1 MNLYVHFPFCRS
13 RCSYCSLYS
22 RVGAS
27 LADRER
33 YIESIR
39 VKLESL
45 RVRLES
51 TLTDPNPT
59 ITNPNRPYPT
69 LTDNN
74 PTLKTLYFGGGS
86 PALCDLSPLRV
97 PLKQWKTG
105 QTCFPLFEFT
115 VELHPL
121 DVTPAKLDEL
131 KSIGVN
137 RISMGV
143 QSLDD
148 ATLRAMGRGYTADEA
163 ARAFDLVKSRFDNAG
178 IDLILGYP
186 GDPTTKNAEALL
198 APLATWGLRHCSV
211 YSLQNERGL
220 KNVPDDDTVLD
231 GIRSAARFLK
241 SIGLERYEISN
252 YAAPGFE
259 CRHNLAVWRGEDYIG
274 LGEGAY
280 GREGLKRTRGILQN
294 SVNGD
299 REEGRGKREEGKGK
313 REEGRG
319 KREEGKGK
327 REEGRGKR
335 EEGKGKRDENSLIA
349 YKTIEVSP
357 LEDLKER
364 TLFRLRTRDG
374 IDSSLFP
381 EWRPTLDQFVAE
393 GLLTHTPLVGAHLRG
408 ARGHLGE
415 MPLPS
420 ENIYYLTERG
430 TEVCD
435 AILEE
440 LV

>member
-1 MNLYVHFPFCRS
+1 MAANLYVHFPFCRS

-27 LADRER
+27 PADHVAYVAR
-33 YIESIR
+33 IADAITQKFKSA
-39 VKLESL
+39 
-45 RVRLES
+45 S
-51 TLTDPNPT
+51 TQ
-59 ITNPNRPYPT
+59 T
-69 LTDNN
+69 LS
-74 PTLKTLYFGGGS
+74 TLYFGGGS
-86 PALCDLSPLRV
+86 PALCDLSPLRDALV
-97 PLKQWKTG
+97 PLLGEST
-105 QTCFPLFEFT
+105 EFT

-148 ATLRAMGRGYTADEA
+148 DILRAMGRGYTASDA
-163 ARAFDLVKSRFDNAG
+163 ARAFALIKSRFDNAG

-186 GDPTTKNAEALL
+186 GDPTTRNAEALL
-198 APLATWGLRHCSV
+198 APLANWGLRHCSV

-220 KNVPDDDTVLD
+220 KGVPDDETVLD
-231 GIRSAARFLK
+231 GIKSAARFLK

-259 CRHNLAVWRGEDYIG
+259 CRHNFAVWRGEDYIG
-274 LGEGAY
+274 LGDGAY

-294 SVNGD
+294 SVNGERGTGN
-299 REEGRGKREEGKGK
+299 RERNRPLWVGATHGEATKPSEMRLSRSDQVWVSEANCEAAARPRASAEGTGNGKRS
-313 REEGRG
+313 
-319 KREEGKGK
+319 
-327 REEGRGKR
+327 
-335 EEGKGKRDENSLIA
+335 ENSLIA
-349 YKTIEVSP
+349 YKTTEVSP

-374 IDSSLFP
+374 IDSSQFP
-381 EWRPTLDQFVAE
+381 EWRPTLDRFVSE
-393 GLLTHTPLVGAHLRG
+393 GLLVKVG
-408 ARGHLGE
+408 E
-415 MPLPS
+415 S
-420 ENIYYLTERG
+420 VYQLTERG

-435 AILEE
+435 SILEE

>member
-1 MNLYVHFPFCRS
+1 MAANLYVHFPFCRS

-22 RVGAS
+22 RTGSSPAARAEYV
-27 LADRER
+27 
-33 YIESIR
+33 
-39 VKLESL
+39 ESL
-45 RVRLES
+45 RVELESLKVRVESPRSDLNRPYSTLSDPIRPYS
-51 TLTDPNPT
+51 TLTDPN
-59 ITNPNRPYPT
+59 RPYST
-69 LTDNN
+69 LNDPN

-86 PALCDLSPLRV
+86 PALCDLT
-97 PLKQWKTG
+97 PLKDALA
-105 QTCFPLFEFT
+105 PLLDENTEFT

-131 KSIGVN
+131 MSIGVN

-148 ATLRAMGRGYTADEA
+148 ATLRAMGRGYTADDA

-220 KNVPDDDTVLD
+220 KNVPDDDIVLD
-231 GIRSAARFLK
+231 GIKSAARFLK

-274 LGEGAY
+274 LGEGAC
-280 GREGLKRTRGILQN
+280 GRVGLSRTRNWWGQTPQN
-294 SVNGD
+294 PNKHCGSATSV
-299 REEGRGKREEGKGK
+299 E
-313 REEGRG
+313 
-319 KREEGKGK
+319 
-327 REEGRGKR
+327 
-335 EEGKGKRDENSLIA
+335 
-349 YKTIEVSP
+349 TVSEK
-357 LEDLKER
+357 EDIKER

-374 IDSSLFP
+374 IDSSRFP
-381 EWRPTLDQFVAE
+381 EWRPALDRFVAD
-393 GLLTHTPLVGAHLRG
+393 GLLAKI
-408 ARGHLGE
+408 GE
-415 MPLPS
+415 S
-420 ENIYYLTERG
+420 VYRLTERG

>member
-1 MNLYVHFPFCRS
+1 M
-13 RCSYCSLYS
+13 
-22 RVGAS
+22 
-27 LADRER
+27 
-33 YIESIR
+33 
-39 VKLESL
+39 
-45 RVRLES
+45 
-51 TLTDPNPT
+51 
-59 ITNPNRPYPT
+59 
-69 LTDNN
+69 
-74 PTLKTLYFGGGS
+74 
-86 PALCDLSPLRV
+86 RV
-97 PLKQWKTG
+97 PLKQWKPG

-148 ATLRAMGRGYTADEA
+148 DILRAMGRGYTASDA
-163 ARAFDLVKSRFDNAG
+163 ARAFALVKSRFDNAG
-178 IDLILGYP
+178 IDLIIGYP
-186 GDPTTKNAEALL
+186 NDSIKWLDSL
-198 APLATWGLRHCSV
+198 RDWGLTHCSA

-220 KNVPDDDTVLD
+220 KDVPDDDIVLD
-231 GIRSAARFLK
+231 RIRTVAVFLK
-241 SIGLERYEISN
+241 TLGLERYEISN
-252 YAAPGFE
+252 YARPGFE
-259 CRHNLAVWRGEDYIG
+259 CRHNSAVWRGEDYIG
-274 LGEGAY
+274 LGDGAY

-294 SVNGD
+294 SVNG
-299 REEGRGKREEGKGK
+299 EEGNGKSG
-313 REEGRG
+313 
-319 KREEGKGK
+319 
-327 REEGRGKR
+327 
-335 EEGKGKRDENSLIA
+335 ENLLIA
-349 YKTIEVSP
+349 YKTTEVSP

-374 IDSSLFP
+374 IDSSQFP
-381 EWRPTLDQFVAE
+381 EWRPTLDRFVSE

>member
-1 MNLYVHFPFCRS
+1 MPATL
-13 RCSYCSLYS
+13 
-22 RVGAS
+22 
-27 LADRER
+27 DT
-33 YIESIR
+33 
-39 VKLESL
+39 LE
-45 RVRLES
+45 
-51 TLTDPNPT
+51 
-59 ITNPNRPYPT
+59 
-69 LTDNN
+69 
-74 PTLKTLYFGGGS
+74 
-86 PALCDLSPLRV
+86 
-97 PLKQWKTG
+97 
-105 QTCFPLFEFT
+105 
-115 VELHPL
+115 
-121 DVTPAKLDEL
+121 
-131 KSIGVN
+131 SIGVN
-137 RISMGV
+137 RVSMGV

-148 ATLRAMGRGYTADEA
+148 ATLRAMGRGYTADDA

-231 GIRSAARFLK
+231 GIKSAARFLK
-241 SIGLERYEISN
+241 SISLERYEISN

-274 LGEGAY
+274 LGEGAC

-294 SVNGD
+294 SVNG
-299 REEGRGKREEGKGK
+299 EEGKGK

-319 KREEGKGK
+319 KSG
-327 REEGRGKR
+327 
-335 EEGKGKRDENSLIA
+335 ENLLIA
-349 YKTIEVSP
+349 YKTTEVSP

-374 IDSSLFP
+374 IDISRFL
-381 EWRPTLDQFVAE
+381 EWQPTLDRFVAE
-393 GLLTHTPLVGAHLRG
+393 GLLVKV
-408 ARGHLGE
+408 
-415 MPLPS
+415 S
-420 ENIYYLTERG
+420 EFVYRLTERG

-435 AILEE
+435 TILEE

>member
-1 MNLYVHFPFCRS
+1 MAANLYVHFPFCRS

-22 RVGAS
+22 RAGSAPVAR
-27 LADRER
+27 AE
-33 YIESIR
+33 Y
-39 VKLESL
+39 VESL
-45 RVRLES
+45 RVELES
-51 TLTDPNPT
+51 LIHDSTRSNTDPA
-59 ITNPNRPYPT
+59 PT
-69 LTDNN
+69 LS
-74 PTLKTLYFGGGS
+74 TLYFGGGS

-148 ATLRAMGRGYTADEA
+148 ATLRAMGRGYTADDA
-163 ARAFDLVKSRFDNAG
+163 SRAFALVKSRFDNAG

-186 GDPTTKNAEALL
+186 GDPTTKNPDALL
-198 APLATWGLRHCSV
+198 APLANWGLRHCSV

-220 KNVPDDDTVLD
+220 KNVPDDETVLD
-231 GIRSAARFLK
+231 GIKSAARFLK
-241 SIGLERYEISN
+241 SISLERYEISN

-259 CRHNLAVWRGEDYIG
+259 CRHNLAVWRGEDYVG
-274 LGEGAY
+274 LGEGAC
-280 GREGLKRTRGILQN
+280 GRVGLTRTRNWWGQTPQN
-294 SVNGD
+294 PNKHCGSTTSV
-299 REEGRGKREEGKGK
+299 E
-313 REEGRG
+313 
-319 KREEGKGK
+319 
-327 REEGRGKR
+327 
-335 EEGKGKRDENSLIA
+335 
-349 YKTIEVSP
+349 TVSEK
-357 LEDLKER
+357 EDLKER

-374 IDSSLFP
+374 IDSSRFS
-381 EWRPTLDQFVAE
+381 EWRPTLDRFVAE
-393 GLLTHTPLVGAHLRG
+393 GLLTKI
-408 ARGHLGE
+408 GE
-415 MPLPS
+415 S
-420 ENIYYLTERG
+420 VYRLTERG

>member
-1 MNLYVHFPFCRS
+1 M
-13 RCSYCSLYS
+13 
-22 RVGAS
+22 
-27 LADRER
+27 
-33 YIESIR
+33 
-39 VKLESL
+39 
-45 RVRLES
+45 
-51 TLTDPNPT
+51 
-59 ITNPNRPYPT
+59 
-69 LTDNN
+69 
-74 PTLKTLYFGGGS
+74 
-86 PALCDLSPLRV
+86 
-97 PLKQWKTG
+97 PLKG
-105 QTCFPLFEFT
+105 ALAPLLDENTEFT

-121 DVTPAKLDEL
+121 DVTSAKLDEL

-148 ATLRAMGRGYTADEA
+148 DILRAMGRGYTASDA
-163 ARAFDLVKSRFDNAG
+163 ARAFALIKSRFDNAG
-178 IDLILGYP
+178 IDLIIGYP
-186 GDPTTKNAEALL
+186 GDSIKWLDSL
-198 APLATWGLRHCSV
+198 RDWGVVHCSA

-220 KNVPDDDTVLD
+220 KDVPDDDIVLD
-231 GIRSAARFLK
+231 RIRAVAAFLK
-241 SIGLERYEISN
+241 TLGLERYEISN
-252 YAAPGFE
+252 YARPGFE
-259 CRHNLAVWRGEDYIG
+259 CRHNFAVWRGEDYIG
-274 LGEGAY
+274 LGDGAY

-294 SVNGD
+294 SVNGE
-299 REEGRGKREEGKGK
+299 RGTGNGKRS
-313 REEGRG
+313 
-319 KREEGKGK
+319 
-327 REEGRGKR
+327 
-335 EEGKGKRDENSLIA
+335 ENSLIA
-349 YKTIEVSP
+349 YKTTEVSP

-374 IDSSLFP
+374 IDSSQFP
-381 EWRPTLDQFVAE
+381 EWRPTLDRFVNE

>member
-22 RVGAS
+22 RAGSSPAARAEYV
-27 LADRER
+27 
-33 YIESIR
+33 
-39 VKLESL
+39 ESL
-45 RVRLES
+45 RVELD
-51 TLTDPNPT
+51 TLVHDFTRTHTDPA
-59 ITNPNRPYPT
+59 PT
-69 LTDNN
+69 LS
-74 PTLKTLYFGGGS
+74 TLYFGGGS
-86 PALCDLSPLRV
+86 PALCDLT
-97 PLKQWKTG
+97 PLKGALAPLLNEKT
-105 QTCFPLFEFT
+105 EFT

-121 DVTPAKLDEL
+121 DVTSAKLDEL

-148 ATLRAMGRGYTADEA
+148 ATLRAMGRGYTADDA
-163 ARAFDLVKSRFDNAG
+163 SRAFALVKSRFDNAG

-252 YAAPGFE
+252 YAVPGFE

-274 LGEGAY
+274 LGEGAC
-280 GREGLKRTRGILQN
+280 GRVGLSRTRNWWGQTPQN
-294 SVNGD
+294 PNKHCVSTTSV
-299 REEGRGKREEGKGK
+299 E
-313 REEGRG
+313 
-319 KREEGKGK
+319 
-327 REEGRGKR
+327 
-335 EEGKGKRDENSLIA
+335 
-349 YKTIEVSP
+349 TVSEK
-357 LEDLKER
+357 EDIKER

-374 IDSSLFP
+374 IDSSRFP
-381 EWRPTLDQFVAE
+381 EWRPALDRFVAD
-393 GLLTHTPLVGAHLRG
+393 GLLAKI
-408 ARGHLGE
+408 GE
-415 MPLPS
+415 S
-420 ENIYYLTERG
+420 VYRLTERG

>member
-1 MNLYVHFPFCRS
+1 LADNLYVHFPFCRG
-13 RCSYCSLYS
+13 RCAYCSLYS

-27 LADRER
+27 PADRVAYVAR
-33 YIESIR
+33 IADAITQTFKHSNTQ
-39 VKLESL
+39 
-45 RVRLES
+45 
-51 TLTDPNPT
+51 TLS
-59 ITNPNRPYPT
+59 
-69 LTDNN
+69 
-74 PTLKTLYFGGGS
+74 TLYFGGGS

-148 ATLRAMGRGYTADEA
+148 ATLRAMGRGYTASDA
-163 ARAFDLVKSRFDNAG
+163 SRAFALIKSRFDNAG

-198 APLATWGLRHCSV
+198 APLANWGLRHCSV

-220 KNVPDDDTVLD
+220 KGVPDDETVLD
-231 GIRSAARFLK
+231 GIKSAARLLK

-252 YAAPGFE
+252 YATPGFE
-259 CRHNLAVWRGEDYIG
+259 CRHNLAVWRGEDYVGI
-274 LGEGAY
+274 GEGAC
-280 GREGLKRTRGILQN
+280 GREGLERTRGT
-294 SVNGD
+294 
-299 REEGRGKREEGKGK
+299 KGGC
-313 REEGRG
+313 R
-319 KREEGKGK
+319 
-327 REEGRGKR
+327 
-335 EEGKGKRDENSLIA
+335 
-349 YKTIEVSP
+349 TTTVSP
-357 LEDLKER
+357 DDDLKER

-374 IDSSLFP
+374 LDASRFP
-381 EWRPTLDQFVAE
+381 AWRPALDRFAAE
-393 GLLTHTPLVGAHLRG
+393 GLLSRVGESVYR
-408 ARGHLGE
+408 
-415 MPLPS
+415 
-420 ENIYYLTERG
+420 LTERG

-435 AILEE
+435 AILAEII
-440 LV
+440 